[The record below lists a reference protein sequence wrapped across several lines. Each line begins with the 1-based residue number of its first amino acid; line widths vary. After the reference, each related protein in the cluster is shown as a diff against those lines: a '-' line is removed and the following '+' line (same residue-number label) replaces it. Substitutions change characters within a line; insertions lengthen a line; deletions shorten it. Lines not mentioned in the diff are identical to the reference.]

1 MILAFIIHG
10 KHLSFHPKGRTI
22 VLFPIDFPISDF
34 PFALLKPQLLGT
46 ANHADVARPGLGV
59 KLMTALVEVI
69 IHKGSQCLG
78 SDAMA
83 PCITFANVNANS
95 TICSLT
101 FLDFPHTL
109 IVFVDEIGTD
119 PSDMSS
125 IPLNFKLPANSVF
138 RGISI

>member
-1 MILAFIIHG
+1 
-10 KHLSFHPKGRTI
+10 
-22 VLFPIDFPISDF
+22 
-34 PFALLKPQLLGT
+34 
-46 ANHADVARPGLGV
+46 
-59 KLMTALVEVI
+59 
-69 IHKGSQCLG
+69 
-78 SDAMA
+78 A

-95 TICSLT
+95 TIYSLT

-138 RGISI
+138 RGIFHLIIVLPPGGVLALLILILYWLPGSIVIIPLCFGSEPTHIVLNIGLLHIPQGNVFKCESNCISSLNQI